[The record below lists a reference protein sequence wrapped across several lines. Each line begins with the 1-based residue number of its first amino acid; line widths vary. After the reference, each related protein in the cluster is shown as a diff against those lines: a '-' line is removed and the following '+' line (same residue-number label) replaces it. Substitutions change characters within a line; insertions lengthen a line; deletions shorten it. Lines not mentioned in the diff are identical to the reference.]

1 MTELNA
7 SIRDITISR
16 RMRRLPVSPRG
27 FPVPWFV
34 AWLGGVPDFRC
45 IGLGKLVKAI
55 HQHCCWL
62 CDEPLGFW
70 QTYAIGPMCIVKR
83 NVAGVM
89 IPRNPGVVALWI
101 TRSSKPFNVRN
112 GVLFDLG
119 EPERILWYVKAA
131 TQRAPRSRRRL
142 PVACRYLKPERTSV
156 GPDAIKELSQ
166 CIARAQPLLPA

>member
-7 SIRDITISR
+7 SIRDITTPR

-45 IGLGKLVKAI
+45 IGLGKLVKTI

-70 QTYAIGPMCIVKR
+70 QTYA
-83 NVAGVM
+83 N
-89 IPRNPGVVALWI
+89 
-101 TRSSKPFNVRN
+101 RSDVH
-112 GVLFDLG
+112 
-119 EPERILWYVKAA
+119 
-131 TQRAPRSRRRL
+131 
-142 PVACRYLKPERTSV
+142 C
-156 GPDAIKELSQ
+156 
-166 CIARAQPLLPA
+166 